1 MIMDDVVQKDMVS
14 YFFFLKAIDFL
25 DDLLYNGEQFVFFR
39 KERVVNV

>member
-14 YFFFLKAIDFL
+14 YFFFSKLLIFL
-25 DDLLYNGEQFVFFR
+25 MICYIMANSLYFFR